1 VVAVVAGSIACGPS
15 LDPVALGAGH
25 ANTGP
30 ALSSE
35 LANSGPLRDR
45 LAAPDDAN
53 LVILYGGEQEGSMG
67 PCGCEERPLGS
78 LARVKG
84 YRDAMHRRH
93 REVGDLLV
101 NAGGWLDDAVGP
113 DGLGADA
120 LFAGEAMVIGLEA
133 GGWAVLNIGYRDL
146 PYLAA
151 RGFPEAA
158 VSANVVSRDPETPS
172 PASYR
177 VVEVGDLRVAV
188 TGVTVDRLS
197 LLTADRF
204 EVGDPVETVRALV
217 PEMEAAADLVVVL
230 AYEPGRASRQ
240 LAREPGVDIL
250 IEAGGYQERYPPHTE
265 GGGVW
270 VRSDKQTQR
279 LGELRLRVDDGRVVA
294 ARDRLIDLDEGIPS
308 DRALL
313 RHQRRTARQ
322 LDALRQELYGPR

>member
-1 VVAVVAGSIACGPS
+1 
-15 LDPVALGAGH
+15 VALGAGH
-25 ANTGP
+25 ANTAP

-84 YRDAMHRRH
+84 YR
-93 REVGDLLV
+93 
-101 NAGGWLDDAVGP
+101 AVGP